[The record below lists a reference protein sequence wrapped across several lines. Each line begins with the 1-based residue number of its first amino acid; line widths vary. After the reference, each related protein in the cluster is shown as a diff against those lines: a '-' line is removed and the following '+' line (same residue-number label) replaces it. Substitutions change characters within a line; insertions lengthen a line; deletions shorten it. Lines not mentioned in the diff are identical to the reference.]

1 MIIKMKIL
9 QKLEL
14 NHSNLHDKKM
24 MYLRISVPGPVNESH
39 VISIDQDSKSK
50 TLRDLFD
57 ILNKKTTKRNISSSI
72 F

>member
-1 MIIKMKIL
+1 
-9 QKLEL
+9 
-14 NHSNLHDKKM
+14 
-24 MYLRISVPGPVNESH
+24 MYLRISVPGSVNESH